1 MRRSAAGPAALL
13 AALLAAAVP
22 CAHGATAADGE
33 ALARA
38 PSHIEKT
45 FLIPSSDGYGVGE
58 CLTSPGSACGQ
69 VVANAWCEAQGYA
82 TANAYGTATAEEYT
96 GAIDLPVAK
105 PAEQP
110 IRITCQ
116 D

>member
-1 MRRSAAGPAALL
+1 MRRSAAVSFALVT
-13 AALLAAAVP
+13 AL
-22 CAHGATAADGE
+22 ATACLAHAAWAGSDGE
-33 ALARA
+33 TPAKA
-38 PSHIEKT
+38 PTHVEKT

-58 CLTSPGSACGQ
+58 CLTTPGSECGQ

-82 TANAYGTATAEEYT
+82 AANSYGVAAADEYT
-96 GAIDLPVAK
+96 GAISQPVAT
-105 PAEQP
+105 PTERP

>member
-1 MRRSAAGPAALL
+1 MRRSVAGYFVIAAALASAGL
-13 AALLAAAVP
+13 V
-22 CAHGATAADGE
+22 HGASAGGDGE
-33 ALARA
+33 TPART
-38 PSHIEKT
+38 PTHVEKT

-58 CLTSPGSACGQ
+58 CLTTPGSACGQ

-82 TANAYGTATAEEYT
+82 AANSYGVAAADEYT
-96 GAIDLPVAK
+96 GAIGKPVAI
-105 PAEQP
+105 PTERP